1 MASSPSFRR
10 QARVQ
15 EQIRELASRRSVN
28 TDGLRNE
35 RRTYACQECQ
45 DKGILGTQGN
55 GELLFCTCAE
65 ATAARKREAAL
76 LEQQR
81 RWVAE
86 QEAERVVLLRE
97 STYKRLADFSTR
109 AKKSLMSLDTY
120 PVAEEGIP
128 TLNFLKGFRDHW
140 DFSTGLILSGGYGL
154 GKTTLQ
160 LAMLHDLAE
169 KLVARKMSVRLVNS
183 LEFVRQLQAGYEK
196 NAPDGQTYDI
206 VLENYQTCGVLFF
219 DDLGAERMTE
229 WVDQQFKLLID
240 WRYDKGLPIFMT
252 TNLTSTEMK
261 QHLDPRL
268 FERLRE
274 MCDIIQVKGT
284 NYRDQHIAARA
295 AQRKGWD

>member
-1 MASSPSFRR
+1 M
-10 QARVQ
+10 
-15 EQIRELASRRSVN
+15 RELAAKRSIN
-28 TDGLRNE
+28 TDDLRHE
-35 RRTYACQECQ
+35 RRTYACPQCQ
-45 DKGILGTQGN
+45 DKGILGVQGT

-65 ATAARKREAAL
+65 AAAARKREAAL
-76 LEQQR
+76 AEQQR
-81 RWVAE
+81 RWHAE
-86 QEAERVVLLRE
+86 QEAERLVLLRE
-97 STYKRLADFSTR
+97 STYKRLTDFSTR
-109 AKKSLMSLDTY
+109 AKKALLSLDTY
-120 PVAEEGIP
+120 PVADEGKP

-140 DFSTGLILSGGYGL
+140 DFSTGLILSGGFGL

-169 KLVARKMSVRLVNS
+169 KLIERRMSVRLVNS
-183 LEFVRQLQAGYEK
+183 LEFVRQLQAGFEK

-240 WRYDKGLPIFMT
+240 WRYDKSLPIFMT
-252 TNLTSTEMK
+252 TNLSPAEMK

-284 NYRDQHIAARA
+284 NYRDQHIAERA
-295 AQRKGWD
+295 KARKGWD